1 MSAQGAFTFILH
13 GHLPYMRLPGPYGEV
28 TTYEILSEA
37 YIPLLQNL
45 FDLKAA
51 GVRYRLT
58 ISLTPLLI
66 EQLTDAHDIENFD
79 HYLDEKI
86 AAARHDSSIYS
97 ADDHPHLHYL
107 AGWYTSRFEQI
118 KTALNDRFG
127 RDLIGAF
134 RQLQDEGY
142 LEILTSAATHAY
154 LPLLGRESAL
164 RGQIETAV
172 HSYERVFARRPTGIW
187 LPACGYRP
195 GLEDL
200 LARAGFKVTFC
211 EPHML
216 TGGPPIGVAAGDV
229 LGPYSAI
236 KQLYALPPADPTPA
250 RSATTRQPYYIGQ
263 SNVAVIGRDDRS
275 TMQVWGIRM
284 GYPED
289 VDYREFQRI
298 SGTSSLNYWRVTGE
312 KIDPHDKDLYHPD
325 WAAYKVDQHAEHFA
339 HLIGDMI
346 RSYRR
351 DTGQFSLVAAFFDVR
366 LLGHWWF
373 EGSRWLGDVLRH
385 LSNTP
390 EIELT
395 TASQL
400 IADHPPQNHV
410 SLAEGSWGVGGKHFI
425 WDNPE
430 TRWLW
435 EPIHAAE
442 ARMETL
448 AGQFVEPDDAT
459 RSVLNQ
465 AARELLLMQSSDWAV
480 MMMTRRDRRFAIQQ
494 FNRHLERFER
504 LAETLEAG
512 QPDPQLA
519 EAFWLVDRVF
529 PDMDYRVFAQP

>member
-28 TTYEILSEA
+28 TTNEVLSDT

-45 FDLKAA
+45 YDLEAA
-51 GVRYRLT
+51 GVRYHLT
-58 ISLTPLLI
+58 LSLTPILV
-66 EQLTDAHDIENFD
+66 EQLIDEHDIENLD
-79 HYLDEKI
+79 RYLDEKI
-86 AAARHDSSIYS
+86 AAARHDRNTYS

-107 AGWYTSRFEQI
+107 AGWYTSHYEHLKAAFNQRFE
-118 KTALNDRFG
+118 

-134 RQLQDEGY
+134 RRLQDESY
-142 LEILTSAATHAY
+142 LEIVTSAATHAY
-154 LPLLGRESAL
+154 LPLLGHESAL
-164 RGQIETAV
+164 RGQIKTAV
-172 HSYERVFARRPTGIW
+172 RSYERAFKRRPTAIW

-200 LARAGFKVTFC
+200 LAEEGFTVTFC

-216 TGGPPIGVAAGDV
+216 MGGPPIGVAAGDV

-236 KQLYALPPADPTPA
+236 KQLYALPPAPLTLARPT
-250 RSATTRQPYYIGQ
+250 STRQAYQIG
-263 SNVAVIGRDDRS
+263 SSRVAVIGRDDRS
-275 TMQVWGIRM
+275 TMQVWGVRM

-289 VDYREFQRI
+289 VDYREPQRI
-298 SGTSSLNYWRVTGE
+298 SGTSGLNYWRVTGE

-325 WAAYKVDQHAEHFA
+325 WASYKVDQHAEHFA

-346 RSYRR
+346 RTHHRE
-351 DTGQFSLVAAFFDVR
+351 TGQFSMIAAFFDVR

-373 EGSRWLGDVLRH
+373 EGARWLGDVLRH
-385 LSNTP
+385 LANTP

-395 TASQL
+395 TASQVV
-400 IADHPPQNHV
+400 ADHPPQTSV
-410 SLAEGSWGVGGKHFI
+410 TLAEGSWGLGGKHFL

-435 EPIHAAE
+435 EPVHAAE
-442 ARMETL
+442 ARMESL
-448 AGQFVEPDDAT
+448 VGQFTKPDDIT
-459 RSVLNQ
+459 TKVLNQ

-480 MMMTRRDRRFAIQQ
+480 MMMTRRDRRFAVQQ

-504 LAETLEAG
+504 LVESLEAG
-512 QPDPQLA
+512 TPDAELA
-519 EAFWLVDRVF
+519 EAFWMVDRVF
-529 PDMDYRVFAQP
+529 PDMDYRFFAKS